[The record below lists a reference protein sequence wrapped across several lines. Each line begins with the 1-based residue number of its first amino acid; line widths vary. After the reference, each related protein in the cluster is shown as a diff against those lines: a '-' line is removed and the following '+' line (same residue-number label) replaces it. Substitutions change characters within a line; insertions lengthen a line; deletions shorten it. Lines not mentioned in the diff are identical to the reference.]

1 MAINKLSSG
10 TKRWQ
15 VDWTTADGNRRR
27 KRFVTKREAEDFWHT
42 TVRSVQGGTYI
53 DPRAATKLTVAKLYE
68 DWIARI
74 TSMGANGRKPASPKT
89 ADNYR
94 RCYENYV
101 APRWGQT
108 PISKV
113 RYDDVAAW
121 IVTLRGRDGQ
131 PAGMTT
137 RREVALYFGRL
148 MGHAVKKRLLAA
160 NPAKDPLGQTDYVP
174 ARVTQRDHVYLTMP
188 QLTALANACGEFE
201 LFVMVAGTCGLRWG
215 EITALT
221 YEDVDLGDKP
231 AMAVSKAYSEV
242 GGHLVLGPTKG
253 GESRV
258 VPLPALVAQRLKR
271 SSSTSS
277 ASTRVFSGAR
287 GTVLRNSTWTR
298 RHYSPAIAD
307 MRAAASNFPR
317 PTFHDL
323 RHTAVS
329 LAVSSGANIKVI
341 QRIAGHASATMTLDT
356 YAGLFDHDLH
366 DSAGRLNTA
375 LAQLGWK

>member
-10 TKRWQ
+10 VKRWE
-15 VDWTTADGNRRR
+15 VDWTTADSFRRR
-27 KRFVTKREAEDFWHT
+27 KRFSTKREAEDFWHAT
-42 TVRSVQGGTYI
+42 IRSVQSGTYI
-53 DPRAATKLTVAKLYE
+53 DPRAAAKMTVEQLYE

-74 TSMGANGRKPASPKT
+74 QMMGANGRKPASPKT

-101 APRWGQT
+101 APHWAHT
-108 PISKV
+108 PIGKV

-121 IVTLRGRDGQ
+121 IVTLKGRDGH
-131 PAGMTT
+131 PAGATT

-148 MGHAVKKRLLAA
+148 MGHAVKKRLLAT

-174 ARVTQRDHVYLTMP
+174 ARVKQREHVYLTMS
-188 QLTALANACGEFE
+188 QLMALAKACDEFE

-221 YEDVDLGDKP
+221 YEDLDLGDKP
-231 AMAVSKAYSEV
+231 AMSVNKAFSEV
-242 GGHLVLGPTKG
+242 GGRLVLGTTKG
-253 GESRV
+253 GDSRL
-258 VPLPALVAQRLKR
+258 VPLPSLVARRLEA
-271 SSSTSS
+271 TS
-277 ASTRVFSGAR
+277 AGANPAARVFSGGR
-287 GTVLRNSTWTR
+287 GSVLRNSTWTR
-298 RHYSPAIAD
+298 RHYAPAIAELQEG
-307 MRAAASNFPR
+307 ATNFPR

-329 LAVSSGANIKVI
+329 LAISSGANVKVV

-366 DSAGRLNTA
+366 DSAGRLNAA
-375 LAQLGWK
+375 LARLGWD

>member
-10 TKRWQ
+10 VKRWEA
-15 VDWTTADGNRRR
+15 DWTTADNVRQR
-27 KRFVTKREAEDFWHT
+27 KRFATKREAEEFLHT
-42 TVRSVQGGTYI
+42 TIRSIRGGTFI
-53 DPRAATKLTVAKLYE
+53 DPRAASKLTVAQLYTE
-68 DWIARI
+68 WLERIA
-74 TSMGANGRKPASPKT
+74 SVGANGRKPASPKT

-101 APRWGQT
+101 APRWAHT

-113 RYDDVAAW
+113 RYDDVATW
-121 IVTLRGRDGQ
+121 IVTLKGRDGR
-131 PAGMTT
+131 PAGTTT

-148 MGHAVKKRLLAA
+148 MGHAVKKRLLAS

-174 ARVTQRDHVYLTMP
+174 ARTKERDHVYLTMP
-188 QLTALANACGEFE
+188 QLTTLAAACSEFE
-201 LFVMVAGTCGLRWG
+201 LFVMLAGTCGLRWG

-221 YEDVDLGDKP
+221 WDDLDLGKQP
-231 AMAVSKAYSEV
+231 AMAVQKAYSEV
-242 GGHLVLGPTKG
+242 GGQLLLGPTKG

-258 VPLPALVAQRLKR
+258 VPIPSLVARRLEE
-271 SSSTSS
+271 SLGTSNGS
-277 ASTRVFSGAR
+277 ARVFSGGR
-287 GTVLRNSTWTR
+287 GSVLRNSTWTR
-298 RHYSPAIAD
+298 RHYSPAIAGV
-307 MRAAASNFPR
+307 RAMDSGFPR

-329 LAVSSGANIKVI
+329 LAISHGANVKVV

-366 DSAGRLNTA
+366 DSAGRLNEA
-375 LAQLGWK
+375 LAQLGWR

>member
-10 TKRWQ
+10 VKRWE
-15 VDWTTADGNRRR
+15 VDWTTADSTRRR
-27 KRFVTKREAEDFWHT
+27 KRFATKREAEDFWHV
-42 TVRSVQGGTYI
+42 TVRSVQSGTYI
-53 DPRAATKLTVAKLYE
+53 DPRAATRLTVAQLYE
-68 DWIARI
+68 DWIARV
-74 TSMGANGRKPASPKT
+74 TTMGANGRKPASPKT

-94 RCYENYV
+94 RCFENYV
-101 APRWGQT
+101 APRWAHT

-121 IVTLRGRDGQ
+121 IVTLKGQDGR
-131 PAGMTT
+131 PAGVST

-148 MGHAVKKRLLAA
+148 MGHAVKKRLLAT

-174 ARVTQRDHVYLTMP
+174 ARAKQREHVYLTMP
-188 QLTALANACGEFE
+188 QLTALARACDEFE

-221 YEDVDLGDKP
+221 YEDLDLGYKP
-231 AMAVSKAYSEV
+231 AMAVSKAYSDV
-242 GGHLVLGPTKG
+242 GGQLVLGPTKG
-253 GESRV
+253 GDSRV
-258 VPLPALVAQRLKR
+258 VPLPELVAKRLKA
-271 SSSTSS
+271 TSAAGSPS
-277 ASTRVFSGAR
+277 ARVFSGAR
-287 GTVLRNSTWTR
+287 GSVLRNSTWTR
-298 RHYSPAIAD
+298 RHYSPAI
-307 MRAAASNFPR
+307 MELQETVSNFPR

-329 LAVSSGANIKVI
+329 LAISSGANVKVV

-366 DSAGRLNTA
+366 DSAGRLNAA
-375 LAQLGWK
+375 LARLGWE

>member
-10 TKRWQ
+10 VKRWE
-15 VDWTTADGNRRR
+15 VDWTTADSKRRR
-27 KRFVTKREAEDFWHT
+27 RRFATKREAEDFWHA
-42 TVRSVQGGTYI
+42 TVRSVQSGTYI
-53 DPRAATKLTVAKLYE
+53 DPRAATRLTVDQLYE
-68 DWIARI
+68 DWISRI
-74 TSMGANGRKPASPKT
+74 TVMGANGRKPASAKT

-101 APRWGQT
+101 APRWAHT
-108 PISKV
+108 PIGKV

-121 IVTLRGRDGQ
+121 IVALKGRDGR
-131 PAGMTT
+131 PAGVTT

-148 MGHAVKKRLLAA
+148 MGHAVKKRLLAT

-174 ARVTQRDHVYLTMP
+174 ARVKQREHVYLTMP
-188 QLTALANACGEFE
+188 QLTALAKACEEFE

-221 YEDVDLGDKP
+221 YEDLTLGDKP
-231 AMAVSKAYSEV
+231 AMSVSKAFSEV
-242 GGHLVLGPTKG
+242 GGRLVLGPTKG
-253 GESRV
+253 GDSRI
-258 VPLPALVAQRLKR
+258 VPLPALIARR
-271 SSSTSS
+271 IAETSGDGS
-277 ASTRVFSGAR
+277 PGTRVFSGGR
-287 GTVLRNSTWTR
+287 GSVLRNSTWTR
-298 RHYSPAIAD
+298 RHYSPAIAELQ
-307 MRAAASNFPR
+307 ATVTNFPR

-329 LAVSSGANIKVI
+329 LAISSGANVKVV

-356 YAGLFDHDLH
+356 YAGLFDDDLH

-375 LAQLGWK
+375 LSRLGWE